1 MKFLKVMLVITMLLA
16 NYSATAHAFA
26 RSHDCAEHM
35 AEHTADKSHASGSHM
50 KDCCKD
56 MAAKMKECNC
66 GACGSCVATAA
77 ILLAG
82 FGMTPPAPA
91 DIISA
96 DPAGF
101 VPRLGLFSDLRP
113 PDLLA

>member
-1 MKFLKVMLVITMLLA
+1 MKFLKVMLVITLLLA

-26 RSHDCAEHM
+26 GKHDCAEHM
-35 AEHTADKSHASGSHM
+35 ADKGHMTDSGM

-56 MAAKMKECNC
+56 MAAKMKQCSC
-66 GACGSCVATAA
+66 GACGSCVAVAA

-82 FGMTPPAPA
+82 IGITPPAVA
-91 DIISA
+91 DIQSA
-96 DPAGF
+96 EPAAFLPG
-101 VPRLGLFSDLRP
+101 LGSSPNLRP